1 MYTIDASGTFPIGDL
16 KEKKNEEEKHEG
28 EKKIKEK
35 NMVEEPVTTW
45 AGLRILLCCLQQ
57 SSTIFSRTTASSSS
71 FDQDSSV
78 EPNGGRSFTAA

>member
-45 AGLRILLCCLQQ
+45 AG
-57 SSTIFSRTTASSSS
+57 
-71 FDQDSSV
+71 
-78 EPNGGRSFTAA
+78 